1 MSEEKRHM
9 CRDCLKALRTRED
22 TKSRRSEIK
31 CTVTNTWLSPFA
43 DTCKHFKL
51 RGEDRGIGRALK
63 ELIDERVNVKDER
76 NR

>member
-1 MSEEKRHM
+1 MTEKHM

-31 CTVTNTWLSPFA
+31 CTVTNAWLSPFA
-43 DTCKHFKL
+43 EICEQFKL

-63 ELIDERVNVKDER
+63 ELIDERVNLKDER